1 MLDAVLTDERPALT
15 PERLRAAN
23 IHPQTKL
30 ATDYLNHFN
39 EVIML
44 LELVPSMP
52 DCIDDVTAWRPAT
65 YEEHFTRSNYRD
77 KDLVLEAFAQAPVAS
92 RRRFLAVVDEMNAVM
107 AETIAQLLAHGPTPL
122 AGFIAEEAAD
132 RLKHLA
138 ARAAG
143 LMNAV
148 IAQDDD
154 QLAPASAQEAI
165 DALMTR

>member
-1 MLDAVLTDERPALT
+1 MLDVMIPDAPPSLT

-23 IHPQTKL
+23 IHPETRL

-52 DCIDDVTAWRPAT
+52 DCIEDVLAWQPAT
-65 YEEHFTRSNYRD
+65 YEEHFSRSHYRD
-77 KDLVLEAFAQAPVAS
+77 KELVLEAFAHAPVGV
-92 RRRFLAVVDEMNAVM
+92 RRRFLAVVEEMDRVM
-107 AETIAQLLAHGPTPL
+107 VDTIAQLAQQGATPV
-122 AGFIAEEAAD
+122 AGYIAEEAAD
-132 RLKHLA
+132 RMKHLV

-148 IAQDDD
+148 IEDDIEEME
-154 QLAPASAQEAI
+154 PASAQDAI
-165 DALMTR
+165 DDLMNG

>member
-1 MLDAVLTDERPALT
+1 MLEDVLQDAPPVLT

-23 IHPQTKL
+23 IHPETKL

-52 DCIDDVTAWRPAT
+52 DCIEDVIAWQPAS
-65 YEEHFTRSNYRD
+65 YEEHFIRSNYRD
-77 KDLVLEAFAQAPVAS
+77 KELVLEAFAQAPVVS
-92 RRRFLAVVDEMNAVM
+92 RRRFLAIVDEMNQIM
-107 AETIAQLLAHGPTPL
+107 LDTIDQLSEQGPTAV
-122 AGFIAEEAAD
+122 AGFIAEEAGD

-148 IAQDDD
+148 IDEDED
-154 QLAPASAQEAI
+154 LLEPASAQDAI